1 MIFKDEKCIA
11 VAYLF
16 HKFGSRNADNIS
28 KCETVSLFY
37 IHSTILFISHLHFF
51 SQSCLLPR
59 YFSAIRTAAAALL
72 SSFSILLVFPLIA
85 NATARYN
92 WLLPACSGSSCL
104 TRLVVCVCVSVWLDK
119 VLAKLVGLCSS
130 ATRATYRTWTRY
142 SWHNISKIRKKLPAY
157 YWHWAKRSIARK
169 TERRGER
176 ERQIDEPDMRDNTRD
191 AY

>member
-1 MIFKDEKCIA
+1 MLMIFQNVI
-11 VAYLF
+11 
-16 HKFGSRNADNIS
+16 
-28 KCETVSLFY
+28 FY
-37 IHSTILFISHLHFF
+37 IHSSVLFISHLHFF
-51 SQSCLLPR
+51 AQSCLLPQ

-104 TRLVVCVCVSVWLDK
+104 SRLAVCVCVWLDK

-169 TERRGER
+169 AERGGER
-176 ERQIDEPDMRDNTRD
+176 EREIGRQTSETCETIRAIHTNFNANKASLWQIGSSV
-191 AY
+191 

>member
-1 MIFKDEKCIA
+1 MK
-11 VAYLF
+11 LF
-16 HKFGSRNADNIS
+16 FHFTFPSS
-28 KCETVSLFY
+28 FF
-37 IHSTILFISHLHFF
+37 IHFTFAFL
-51 SQSCLLPR
+51 CPVLPQ
-59 YFSAIRTAAAALL
+59 YFSAIRTAAAAALL

-92 WLLPACSGSSCL
+92 WLLPVCSGSSCL
-104 TRLVVCVCVSVWLDK
+104 SRLAVCLCVCVWLDK

-169 TERRGER
+169 TERRGRER
-176 ERQIDEPDMRDNTRD
+176 ERDRQTDKRDMRDNTRD